1 MNKKLIL
8 KLSFSVAV
16 LTALIGLSVLTSS
29 CKCRACSDQEEATVP
44 ADILAKAD
52 SFIASTTGEEFFK
65 KYITPDFYR
74 TKVHLS
80 FYEMAYKLFM
90 PEKPYVSATIKFMID
105 SIGNIMKNRDIVGIP
120 RCKNF
125 PNECEFNIDEE
136 TARQI
141 ASQKGLKEGIK
152 EWDAGFHWDFK
163 MQRYVWRILS
173 TLTELGEGDHYKAT
187 GQEIVI
193 DPNTGEVLALNDWR
207 IN

>member
-8 KLSFSVAV
+8 KLSFTAAV
-16 LTALIGLSVLTSS
+16 LTVLIGLSVLNS
-29 CKCRACSDQEEATVP
+29 CKCRTCSDQEEATVP
-44 ADILAKAD
+44 VEILAKAD
-52 SFIASTTGEEFFK
+52 SFIISSTGDEFFK

-74 TKVHLS
+74 TKVHPD
-80 FYEMAYKLFM
+80 FYEMAYKFFM
-90 PEKPYVSATIKFMID
+90 PEKPYVNATIKFMVD
-105 SIGNIMKNRDIVGIP
+105 SAGNVIKNRDIVGIP

-125 PNECEFNIDEE
+125 PKECEFNIDEA

-141 ASQKGLKEGIK
+141 ASKNGLKEGVK
-152 EWDAGFHWDFK
+152 DWDAGFLWDFK
-163 MQRYVWRILS
+163 LKRYVWRILS

-193 DPNTGEVLALNDWR
+193 DPGDGEVLALNDWR